1 MRQST
6 HYFCFSLHFIS
17 VLRSLFFVRE
27 SVSQSSSLRSVSN
40 HTSTSSMFSGDDFD
54 QKKFY
59 LRVGEFDEEDDDI
72 DRNAWN
78 YSNMM
83 HPMSGS
89 PYKMMRDRDL

>member
-1 MRQST
+1 
-6 HYFCFSLHFIS
+6 
-17 VLRSLFFVRE
+17 
-27 SVSQSSSLRSVSN
+27 
-40 HTSTSSMFSGDDFD
+40 MFSGDDFD